1 MFYVVV
7 IFFVRL
13 SHRFIV
19 NPETT
24 PLSHMII
31 AFIFSL
37 SQTACRLGS
46 GVFANGY
53 KVTIEPRSDEEYTI
67 ATLGEQYQIA
77 ETSTILPKLVQTQ
90 PLILY
95 EFEACP
101 FCRKVRESVSILS
114 LTVTFRPCPKN
125 GNLYRREIK
134 EKYGTKA
141 TFPFL
146 MDPNTGV
153 QMFESDAIVEYLF
166 LTYGDGTIPW
176 TLLPLSKNSNN
187 PIVTLTAGLG
197 LLFRAWRGAT
207 YKTSNPPP
215 LPLQVV
221 LYEGS
226 PFCKLVRETLCE
238 LELEHTQ
245 VSCPRGSPNRQRVFE
260 TYGRFQVPYL
270 EDPNSGVIL
279 YESEA
284 IVEYLQRQYGVLPS
298 PVKYL

>member
-1 MFYVVV
+1 
-7 IFFVRL
+7 
-13 SHRFIV
+13 
-19 NPETT
+19 
-24 PLSHMII
+24 
-31 AFIFSL
+31 
-37 SQTACRLGS
+37 LGS

-53 KVTIEPRSDEEYTI
+53 KATIEPRSDDEYTI
-67 ATLGEQYQIA
+67 ATLGAQYQIS

-101 FCRKVRESVSILS
+101 FCRKVREAVSILS

-125 GNLYRREIK
+125 GNRYRREIK

-146 MDPNTGV
+146 MDPNTGA

-166 LTYGDGTIPW
+166 LTYGDGSIPW
-176 TLLPLSKNSNN
+176 TLPLSN
-187 PIVTLTAGLG
+187 PIVPLTAGLG
-197 LLFRAWRGAT
+197 LLFRGSRGST

-215 LPLQVV
+215 LPLEVV

-245 VSCPRGSPNRQRVFE
+245 VSCPRGSPNRQKVFE
-260 TYGRFQVPYL
+260 AYGRFQVPYL
-270 EDPNSGVIL
+270 EDPNSGVSL

-284 IVEYLQRQYGVLPS
+284 IMEYLQKQYGVLPS
-298 PVKYL
+298 PVKYV